1 TPAQAS
7 LLADGVS
14 TDTVT
19 VVLKSGDNQPV
30 TGLADQLALSG
41 VLTPDHQVV
50 DVKSGMPA
58 RASAPASGTP
68 GLSTLKEDSAHP
80 GTYTATLTAG
90 TTAGKYALTLNLN
103 HAPLLTTNVTLT
115 DTMADISQSTLT
127 ADKNT
132 VTASDG
138 SDPANVVH
146 FTVTLKDKA
155 GKPVSREAGRLKL
168 TTTSGVDTARL
179 KVSDLREDGTQPGVY
194 TGTLSSTLAVKAL
207 PVVLMVNGKNS
218 GKTATVTVTPDAAS
232 ADPALTVTKDNA
244 LADGTDRNTL
254 AITVADRYGNPV
266 GNPVVG
272 LTVTPADHTSIAP
285 QVTADAAGKASVSLT
300 SKLPGDKTVTA
311 TVTGSGNHRD
321 QTVTFRADPSVTVKH
336 LNIAD
341 GAGTAITER
350 PVGTT
355 PDSTFNLEA
364 TVLDGQGNTVA
375 GMPVSWTLDQSACA
389 DTSTTAKLD
398 KTLTDTDAKGVATAT
413 LTSAGTHKT
422 CDRLTITAAVPGTA
436 ALTGH
441 VKYIA
446 EAKSAMVTKNT
457 VTSPYTD
464 YLADGKAHADY
475 RAHVTDQYSNPV
487 KGISVAWSGGKT
499 AVFTAAGPVT
509 TDDQGNATNGLTS
522 TTVLQ
527 DVAPV
532 ATVNSALKGSTTAT
546 ADRKVNFVANAG
558 TATLSG
564 ITVKD
569 DAGKTVDT
577 LPVGTTAASVFH
589 ASATV
594 VDGNG
599 NPVAGQNVTWSLDQ
613 TACGGTDEAKLST
626 VTATTDS
633 AGHSTATVASIS
645 PYHVC
650 SGLKLSAAVGTAGHK
665 TTLLNYIAEEA
676 SANVKTVAL
685 PSGAK
690 TTYTADGKDT
700 ATWNATVADQY
711 GNAVSGETVTWGGV
725 TGAQP
730 KYAAATTTTDAS
742 GHTSNTMTSTTAATN
757 VKATATVS
765 STTHTG
771 TPVTA
776 ATPVTFTADAS
787 KATLTVTVTG
797 SRQPTET
804 DTSHTAATADGADLL
819 TLHFKAVDR
828 NGNPVTST
836 PVHYT
841 TAVTD
846 AGIVKDTLACTTN
859 GSGECTSTVK
869 TTKAGTYNV
878 WVALVPA
885 GAAQPVSPVK
895 TALVFLAGPPDATNT
910 TVSTDRSAAN
920 ADNKETITVTLTPR
934 DSHNNVV
941 PLWTFRKDLTIVPS
955 VNATVPGAVTVTT
968 PAQDAAGAVT
978 ATLTYVDT
986 SGQLLSKAAR
996 TGSTT
1001 VSIVSG
1007 VKKTV
1012 DTRFYPNV
1020 SACLTNIGSHNLI
1033 IFGQT
1038 EVHLCDGSGHA
1049 IANPD
1054 GYSVTSSSL
1063 GTTDCT
1069 GTDGLCPLKASGPV
1083 INGLPNDLPGKSRID
1098 ITVTDTYVG
1107 AKTWTGSPYAGKGFV
1122 VTIARDISTASHAD
1136 SQRGTSGWEAKF
1148 SDMDKASAAM
1158 SSGPFE
1164 AGSVNP
1170 STLLEILKYN
1180 LTLPPVSSP
1189 DLGLMTGGTRYTFG
1203 NPSSI
1208 VGGGDK
1214 APALYAG
1221 SAYGAIYKSRVTV
1234 GSSAAAAGMHP
1245 DILFY
1250 FNRGHSAEVGVYGD
1264 DTTKPV
1270 TNGSAGY
1277 YRADGWNVDDALK
1290 CNNWLG
1296 SPYDQHPCNGDTRYP
1311 FLTQVNYVN
1320 GEIAYVVF
1328 R

>member
-1 TPAQAS
+1 
-7 LLADGVS
+7 
-14 TDTVT
+14 
-19 VVLKSGDNQPV
+19 
-30 TGLADQLALSG
+30 
-41 VLTPDHQVV
+41 
-50 DVKSGMPA
+50 
-58 RASAPASGTP
+58 
-68 GLSTLKEDSAHP
+68 
-80 GTYTATLTAG
+80 
-90 TTAGKYALTLNLN
+90 
-103 HAPLLTTNVTLT
+103 
-115 DTMADISQSTLT
+115 
-127 ADKNT
+127 
-132 VTASDG
+132 
-138 SDPANVVH
+138 
-146 FTVTLKDKA
+146 
-155 GKPVSREAGRLKL
+155 
-168 TTTSGVDTARL
+168 
-179 KVSDLREDGTQPGVY
+179 
-194 TGTLSSTLAVKAL
+194 LAVKAL

-321 QTVTFRADPSVTVKH
+321 QTVTFRADPSVTVKR
-336 LNIAD
+336 LDITDN
-341 GAGTAITER
+341 GGTATTER

-355 PDSTFNLEA
+355 PDSTFNLKA
-364 TVLDGQGNTVA
+364 TVLDGQGHEVA

-413 LTSAGTHKT
+413 LTSDGTHKT

-464 YLADGKAHADY
+464 YLADGKAHAEY

-546 ADRKVNFVANAG
+546 ADRMVNFVANAG

-665 TTLLNYIAEEA
+665 TTPLNYIAEEA

-776 ATPVTFTADAS
+776 TTPVTFTADAS

-819 TLHFKAVDR
+819 TLHFKAVDG
-828 NGNPVTST
+828 NGNAVTST

-846 AGIVKDTLACTTN
+846 AGIVKDTLACMTN

-885 GAAQPVSPVK
+885 GAAQQVSPVK

-910 TVSTDRSAAN
+910 TVSTDKSAAN

-968 PAQDAAGAVT
+968 PAQDAAGNVT

-1001 VSIVSG
+1001 VSIGSV

-1136 SQRGTSGWEAKF
+1136 NQSGTSGWEAKF
-1148 SDMDKASAAM
+1148 SDMYKASAAM
-1158 SSGPFE
+1158 SREPFADSTAAGPVY
-1164 AGSVNP
+1164 S
-1170 STLLEILKYN
+1170 STLREILKYN
-1180 LTLPPVSSP
+1180 LTLPMVSSH

-1208 VGGGDK
+1208 AGGGDK
-1214 APALYAG
+1214 APALYVG
-1221 SAYGAIYKSRVTV
+1221 SALGAIYGTSVTV
-1234 GSSAAAAGMHP
+1234 GSSAAAAGKHP

-1250 FNRGHSAEVGVYGD
+1250 FNRGNSAEVGVYGD

-1277 YRADGWNVDDALK
+1277 YQTNGWNVDDALK

-1296 SPYDQHPCNGDTRYP
+1296 APYDQHPCNGDTRYP

>member
-1 TPAQAS
+1 
-7 LLADGVS
+7 
-14 TDTVT
+14 
-19 VVLKSGDNQPV
+19 
-30 TGLADQLALSG
+30 
-41 VLTPDHQVV
+41 
-50 DVKSGMPA
+50 M
-58 RASAPASGTP
+58 
-68 GLSTLKEDSAHP
+68 
-80 GTYTATLTAG
+80 
-90 TTAGKYALTLNLN
+90 
-103 HAPLLTTNVTLT
+103 
-115 DTMADISQSTLT
+115 
-127 ADKNT
+127 
-132 VTASDG
+132 
-138 SDPANVVH
+138 
-146 FTVTLKDKA
+146 
-155 GKPVSREAGRLKL
+155 
-168 TTTSGVDTARL
+168 
-179 KVSDLREDGTQPGVY
+179 
-194 TGTLSSTLAVKAL
+194 
-207 PVVLMVNGKNS
+207 
-218 GKTATVTVTPDAAS
+218 
-232 ADPALTVTKDNA
+232 
-244 LADGTDRNTL
+244 
-254 AITVADRYGNPV
+254 
-266 GNPVVG
+266 
-272 LTVTPADHTSIAP
+272 
-285 QVTADAAGKASVSLT
+285 
-300 SKLPGDKTVTA
+300 
-311 TVTGSGNHRD
+311 
-321 QTVTFRADPSVTVKH
+321 
-336 LNIAD
+336 
-341 GAGTAITER
+341 
-350 PVGTT
+350 GTT
-355 PDSTFNLEA
+355 PDSTFNLKA
-364 TVLDGQGNTVA
+364 TVLDGQGNAVA

-398 KTLTDTDAKGVATAT
+398 KTQTDTDAKGEATAT
-413 LTSAGTHKT
+413 LTSAGKHVT

-436 ALTGH
+436 AQTGT

-464 YLADGKAHADY
+464 YLADGKARADY

-558 TATLSG
+558 TATLDG

-613 TACGGTDEAKLST
+613 AACGGTDEAKLST

-665 TTLLNYIAEEA
+665 TTTLNYIAEEA

-776 ATPVTFTADAS
+776 TTPVTFTADAS

-819 TLHFKAVDR
+819 TLHFKAVDG

-846 AGIVKDTLACTTN
+846 AGIVKDTLACMTN

-968 PAQDAAGAVT
+968 PAQDAAGNVA

-986 SGQLLSKAAR
+986 SGKLLSKEAR
-996 TGSTT
+996 
-1001 VSIVSG
+1001 
-1007 VKKTV
+1007 
-1012 DTRFYPNV
+1012 
-1020 SACLTNIGSHNLI
+1020 A
-1033 IFGQT
+1033 
-1038 EVHLCDGSGHA
+1038 
-1049 IANPD
+1049 
-1054 GYSVTSSSL
+1054 
-1063 GTTDCT
+1063 GTTT
-1069 GTDGLCPLKASGPV
+1069 
-1083 INGLPNDLPGKSRID
+1083 
-1098 ITVTDTYVG
+1098 IT
-1107 AKTWTGSPYAGKGFV
+1107 
-1122 VTIARDISTASHAD
+1122 
-1136 SQRGTSGWEAKF
+1136 
-1148 SDMDKASAAM
+1148 
-1158 SSGPFE
+1158 
-1164 AGSVNP
+1164 
-1170 STLLEILKYN
+1170 
-1180 LTLPPVSSP
+1180 
-1189 DLGLMTGGTRYTFG
+1189 
-1203 NPSSI
+1203 
-1208 VGGGDK
+1208 
-1214 APALYAG
+1214 
-1221 SAYGAIYKSRVTV
+1221 
-1234 GSSAAAAGMHP
+1234 
-1245 DILFY
+1245 
-1250 FNRGHSAEVGVYGD
+1250 
-1264 DTTKPV
+1264 
-1270 TNGSAGY
+1270 
-1277 YRADGWNVDDALK
+1277 
-1290 CNNWLG
+1290 
-1296 SPYDQHPCNGDTRYP
+1296 
-1311 FLTQVNYVN
+1311 
-1320 GEIAYVVF
+1320 
-1328 R
+1328 